1 MMSTRLKDPAE
12 ALRKLLLALVLL
24 GCAGLAAELFLLEHY
39 ENVWQWAPFG
49 VLAAGIV
56 TAIGLWLAPTRRAV
70 RFFQGAMLLFIV
82 AGVLGLWLHFKGNTE
97 WELESD
103 PGMRGMALAW
113 EALRGATP
121 TLAPGAL
128 LQLGL
133 LGLILTYRHPALQ
146 ARQTTIEEDT

>member
-1 MMSTRLKDPAE
+1 MMSTRLRNPAE
-12 ALRKLLLALVLL
+12 VLRKLLLALVLL
-24 GCAGLAAELFLLEHY
+24 GCGGLAAELFLLGHY

-49 VLAAGIV
+49 VLGAGIV
-56 TAIGLWLAPTRRAV
+56 TAIWLWLAPTRRAV
-70 RFFQGAMLLFIV
+70 RFFQGAMLLFIA

-103 PGMRGMALAW
+103 PAMRGMTLVW

-146 ARQTTIEEDT
+146 ARQTSTEEDT